1 MIVTKEKVVS
11 LTYELRLDD
20 KEGEILESLT
30 EDAPMVFLFGSG
42 NLLPKF
48 EENINGLRVGDKFDF
63 NLSSSDAYGEVDL
76 EAIVSVPISAFEI
89 DGKIDENMLSL
100 GNKIPMQ
107 DNAGNKL
114 TGVVTEV
121 TADSV
126 KMDFNHPLAGS
137 DLFFKGTIT
146 EVREATEE
154 ELHHGHIHAHGGCG
168 SGGCGDCGPS
178 GCGDSDGG
186 GSCGC

>member
-1 MIVTKEKVVS
+1 MIVTKDKVVS
-11 LTYELRLDD
+11 LTYELRLDGR
-20 KEGEILESLT
+20 EGEIVESLSV
-30 EDAPMVFLFGSG
+30 DAPMVFLYGAG

-48 EENINGLRVGDKFDF
+48 EENIDGLHVGDKFDF
-63 NLSSSDAYGEVDL
+63 NLTAINAYGEIDL
-76 EAIVSVPISAFEI
+76 DAIVSVPIAAFEI
-89 DGKIDENMLSL
+89 DGKTDENMLRL

-121 TADSV
+121 TNDSV

-137 DLFFKGTIT
+137 DLFFKGIIT

-168 SGGCGDCGPS
+168 GGGCGDCG
-178 GCGDSDGG
+178 DSEG